1 MPRHPILV
9 PLSHDHREALGLT
22 FFLHH
27 PAPPGRVTA
36 MTPTSTPERRR
47 ARLLAFYDTYLVSHF
62 RAEEEALF
70 PALRTRRALVASL
83 CDDHRRFAELRDAV
97 AAARGDDAIHAALTA
112 FADLLEAHV
121 RREEREL
128 FAFFPEGIGEAET
141 RRIGD
146 AIRAVLATR
155 DPARCD
161 IQD

>member
-70 PALRTRRALVASL
+70 PTSNLASALLGRKRSFRVPANPELARTL
-83 CDDHRRFAELRDAV
+83 
-97 AAARGDDAIHAALTA
+97 G
-112 FADLLEAHV
+112 
-121 RREEREL
+121 
-128 FAFFPEGIGEAET
+128 FPET
-141 RRIGD
+141 R
-146 AIRAVLATR
+146 APCL
-155 DPARCD
+155 
-161 IQD
+161 

>member
-1 MPRHPILV
+1 VPRKRR
-9 PLSHDHREALGLT
+9 SFRRCARA
-22 FFLHH
+22 
-27 PAPPGRVTA
+27 APSSPRSATTIAAWPSCVT
-36 MTPTSTPERRR
+36 PSRP
-47 ARLLAFYDTYLVSHF
+47 
-62 RAEEEALF
+62 
-70 PALRTRRALVASL
+70 
-83 CDDHRRFAELRDAV
+83 
-97 AAARGDDAIHAALTA
+97 ARGDDAIHAALTA

-128 FAFFPEGIGEAET
+128 FAFFPEGIGDAET

>member
-1 MPRHPILV
+1 MPRHPSLV
-9 PLSHDHREALGLT
+9 PLSHDHRAALGLA
-22 FFLHH
+22 FFLHN

-36 MTPTSTPERRR
+36 MTPASTPERRR

-83 CDDHRRFAELRDAV
+83 CDDHRRFAEL
-97 AAARGDDAIHAALTA
+97 
-112 FADLLEAHV
+112 LEAHV

-141 RRIGD
+141 RRIGE